1 MPGIKSEQ
9 IRKEMLEIVQEGR
22 PGSMLAIVKGGFRV
36 LEYDAVGPEQRVLD
50 DSRRGL
56 ALQLFDSR
64 KVIHFLYFIT
74 YSLIDAHCAL
84 ISPKNLPNFSP
95 LFSLFLWQFDPFSP
109 FLYCLVNYGYISK
122 NYTVRLFHPVH
133 LLEFGVLPP
142 CAFILSCVF
151 IKIG

>member
-64 KVIHFLYFIT
+64 KVINFLYF
-74 YSLIDAHCAL
+74 
-84 ISPKNLPNFSP
+84 
-95 LFSLFLWQFDPFSP
+95 
-109 FLYCLVNYGYISK
+109 LY
-122 NYTVRLFHPVH
+122 F
-133 LLEFGVLPP
+133 
-142 CAFILSCVF
+142 
-151 IKIG
+151 